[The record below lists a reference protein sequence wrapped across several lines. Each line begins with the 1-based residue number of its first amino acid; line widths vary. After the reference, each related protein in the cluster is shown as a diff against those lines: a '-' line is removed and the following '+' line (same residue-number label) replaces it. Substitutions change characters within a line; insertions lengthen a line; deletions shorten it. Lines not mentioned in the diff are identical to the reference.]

1 MAFGLDGE
9 VVLEGSWL
17 YAGTTRYR
25 IAIVRRGSRY
35 GSGDYEDPPEVAQD
49 REAATFEVWYTAAGD
64 PERFAAGG
72 GNTLRLMLHARARKP
87 LAARRCAGR
96 LAQAIVTLSVD
107 DGSHA

>member
-1 MAFGLDGE
+1 MALGLDGE

-72 GNTLRLMLHARARKP
+72 GQYPSLD
-87 LAARRCAGR
+87 AARSGAETACGP
-96 LAQAIVTLSVD
+96 SVRWEISSSD
-107 DGSHA
+107 RDT

>member
-72 GNTLRLMLHARARKP
+72 GAIPFAGCCTLGRGNRLRPVGA
-87 LAARRCAGR
+87 
-96 LAQAIVTLSVD
+96 LSCV
-107 DGSHA
+107 SLVSS